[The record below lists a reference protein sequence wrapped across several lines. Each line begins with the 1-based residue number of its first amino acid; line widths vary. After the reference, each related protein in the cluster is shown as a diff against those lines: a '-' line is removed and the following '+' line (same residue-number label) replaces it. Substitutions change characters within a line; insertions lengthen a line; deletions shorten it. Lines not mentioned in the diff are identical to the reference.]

1 MVRKIGSIA
10 PLIGLLVLLAGCT
23 TPGSS
28 EKSITPAK
36 QMAGTAALSINPAS
50 GQGNANLEISGSGF
64 LPGEKILLLL
74 NAEGMVKGKSIGPL
88 TIGLAAAKSG
98 GVVIADEKGGF
109 KLSRKYP
116 VNIKPGVH
124 TLEARGDKG
133 SKATCPIEVLSK

>member
-23 TPGSS
+23 TSGSS
-28 EKSITPAK
+28 EKSITPVK
-36 QMAGTAALSINPAS
+36 QMAGTAALSINPTS
-50 GQGNANLEISGSGF
+50 GQGNAKLEISGSGF
-64 LPGEKILLLL
+64 LPGEKIFLLL

-98 GVVIADEKGGF
+98 GVVIADERGGF
-109 KLSRKYP
+109 KLSRQYP

-133 SKATCPIEVLSK
+133 STATCPIEVLSK

>member
-10 PLIGLLVLLAGCT
+10 PLIGLLILLAGCT

-28 EKSITPAK
+28 EKSIPPAK
-36 QMAGTAALSINPAS
+36 EMAGTAALSINPAS